1 LKKVIKKAKSQQSS
15 ASELIVK
22 IKKTLSE
29 VGATIL
35 SGAKKLETTAKNS
48 LAALALLVVIL
59 GLPKLHNAYIRHYVG
74 DSVVMLTNNIPGK
87 SESYGGGT
95 GFHVTAQSGKTVV
108 ISNRHVCM
116 AGKNQGF
123 MYGSVRGKTKY
134 HKLKIVELYSNA
146 DLCVLEPIKGV
157 KPLKLGS
164 EPTEG
169 QSVWAVGHPNLQP
182 RTVTKGEVQGFE
194 WMMFAV
200 GAIGYND
207 FSEEDCKY
215 ANRFLTAISKEKLGL
230 KVILNRTNKNMFTQ
244 ESSNSKGDVVLCVE
258 RNLSMITT
266 VNIYKGNSGSPV
278 VDDFGNVVSVM
289 FATNN
294 DQMWGQAITHYDL
307 KNLLAK
313 Y

>member
-1 LKKVIKKAKSQQSS
+1 MKKQNKNLKTQHANANQRIKTIKEKLNQLS
-15 ASELIVK
+15 K
-22 IKKTLSE
+22 I
-29 VGATIL
+29 IF
-35 SGAKKLETTAKNS
+35 SGAVKTISVVKHNATPLLLLTA
-48 LAALALLVVIL
+48 VMV
-59 GLPKLHNAYIRHYVG
+59 LPKLHIAYIRNYIG

-95 GFHVTAQSGKTVV
+95 GFHITAQSGKTVV

-116 AGKNQGF
+116 AGKKQGF
-123 MYGSVRGKTKY
+123 MYGTVRGRTGY
-134 HKLKIVELYSNA
+134 HKLKIIELYSNA

-157 KPLKLGS
+157 RPLKLGT

-200 GAIGYND
+200 GAIGYYD
-207 FSEEDCKY
+207 FSEEDCKF
-215 ANRFLTAISKEKLGL
+215 ANRFLTSISKQKLGL
-230 KVILNRTNKNMFTQ
+230 SSVLNRTDKKLFTQ
-244 ESSNSKGDVVLCVE
+244 EEGSGKSTITLCVE

-278 VDDFGNVVSVM
+278 LDDFGNVVSVM
-289 FATNN
+289 FATNS

-307 KNLLAK
+307 KNLLEK